1 MYDQAENLRLLK
13 SKVEKGFK
21 EPEVITITSGK
32 GGVGKSN
39 TSVNLALA
47 LGELGKKVLLVDV
60 DIGLGNTDLLLGVYP
75 KYNLFDYFINN
86 IHLSDLIFPVNE
98 NIDLLAGG
106 SALSDEEM
114 LEKINHDTLKT
125 DLQRI
130 MGYDYIL
137 FDTGAGINKN
147 VTYFALSA
155 DQVIL
160 VTTPE
165 PTAITDAYALLKT
178 LYGKKKNIIINIL
191 VNRAANFSEGE
202 YIANKLIK
210 VAQNFLSST
219 PNFLGFIT
227 DDKHVQ
233 QAVKLQKPYI
243 NLYSQCTASR
253 DVRRIANKILGR
265 QGNKEG
271 KGFFNLF
278 RLFK

>member
-1 MYDQAENLRLLK
+1 MHDQAEKLRLLK

-60 DIGLGNTDLLLGVYP
+60 DLGLGNTDLLLGVYP
-75 KYNLFDYFINN
+75 KYNLFDYFKNN
-86 IHLSDLIFPVNE
+86 IQLSELIFPVNE
-98 NIDLLAGG
+98 NVDLLAGG

-114 LEKINHDTLKT
+114 LEKINPNTLRA
-125 DLQRI
+125 DLQTL

-137 FDTGAGINKN
+137 FDTGAGINRN

-178 LYGKKKNIIINIL
+178 LYGKKHNIKINIL
-191 VNRAANFSEGE
+191 VNRAADFAEGE

-210 VAQNFLSST
+210 VAYNFLKST

-243 NLYSQCTASR
+243 TLYHQCTASK
-253 DVRRIANKILGR
+253 DVKRVANKILGK
-265 QGNKEG
+265 QEYKER
-271 KGFFNLF
+271 KGLFNIF